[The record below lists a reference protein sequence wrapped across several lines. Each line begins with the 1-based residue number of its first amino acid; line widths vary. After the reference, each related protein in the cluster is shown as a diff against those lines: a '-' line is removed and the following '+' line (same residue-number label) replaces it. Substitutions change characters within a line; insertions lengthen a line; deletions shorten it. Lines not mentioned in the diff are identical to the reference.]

1 MIACTL
7 EHNEVFNLPT
17 MFNIGTL
24 CLAAILGRIL
34 FSTSQIPGISQ
45 YELGMQSGILRC
57 LSSGR
62 KISGFEWVI
71 FEKPV

>member
-7 EHNEVFNLPT
+7 QHNEVFNLPT
-17 MFNIGTL
+17 MFNMGTL

-34 FSTSQIPGISQ
+34 FSTSSNISQ

>member
-7 EHNEVFNLPT
+7 EHNEVFHFPT
-17 MFNIGTL
+17 MFNMGTL

-34 FSTSQIPGISQ
+34 FFNISNISQ